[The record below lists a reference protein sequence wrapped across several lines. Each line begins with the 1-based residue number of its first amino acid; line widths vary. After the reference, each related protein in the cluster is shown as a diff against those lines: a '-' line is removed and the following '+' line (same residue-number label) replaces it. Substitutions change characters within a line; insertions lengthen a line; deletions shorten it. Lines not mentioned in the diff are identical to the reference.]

1 MLKSRIAGIAAGIAL
16 ALVAGSATAAD
27 LGGKTIKIG
36 SDTTSPPMES
46 IDPASGQIVGFDI
59 DMVNAIC
66 ERINGKAEFV
76 TTGWD
81 GIFAALAG
89 GQFDMVVSGVSIT
102 PERDKTMDF
111 SEPYLINGKSILIR
125 AEDDGMTVDDLKK
138 GKKLATQ
145 TGTTN
150 ADLAAELVGRENVS
164 LYDSFA
170 ASVVALQN
178 GDVAGVVIESAN
190 GDAYNQEFA
199 GKLVVGITGLQS
211 DPLGMVFREG
221 DPMVA
226 AFNDGL
232 KQIEADGTLAK
243 LKAQYWTAQ

>member
-1 MLKSRIAGIAAGIAL
+1 MFRTLGAICIMSVLAGGAY
-16 ALVAGSATAAD
+16 AAD

-46 IDPASGQIVGFDI
+46 IDQATGQVVGFDV

-66 ERINGKAEFV
+66 ERINCKAEFV

-81 GIFAALAG
+81 GIFAALAQ

-111 SEPYLINGKSILIR
+111 SEPYLINGKAILMR
-125 AEDDGMTVDDLKK
+125 AENEGMTIDDLKK

-150 ADLAAELVGRENVS
+150 ADVAAELVGRDNVS
-164 LYDSFA
+164 LYDTFA

-178 GDVAGVVIESAN
+178 GDVDGVVIESAN
-190 GDAYNQEFA
+190 GDAYEQEFA
-199 GKLVVGITGLQS
+199 GKLIVGITGLQS

-226 AFNDGL
+226 AFNEGL
-232 KQIEADGTLAK
+232 AQIQADGTLAK
-243 LKAQYWTAQ
+243 LKAKYWTAQ